1 MRVFAVASLVLL
13 SGCLTRYSFPQL
25 VEKPSASER
34 ILISNVAVFDGKS
47 ATLLEHRD
55 VLISDGRVQAV
66 HETGLMRI
74 AGARFI
80 VGNGKTLV
88 PGFIDFHVHLTS
100 SPSAP
105 WKAAQPDP
113 RHAGRALLYAGITG
127 AQDVGGDVEELEA
140 LQKNWLGPDFI
151 YAGKM
156 ITTRDGYPV
165 SMVRDLLPWPVDR
178 IAEGIFATQIS
189 TPEEAKRAVENS
201 LAHGAKI
208 IKVAVAQIPLDAPVY
223 SPELLKAVVD
233 AAHAKNAKVAAH
245 IDTAEHALL
254 AARAGVDLLVH
265 GVHLGKL
272 TDEQAAE
279 LKSLGTVVAP
289 TLVVWDRIEA
299 LIENRFAPTPLE
311 KEAWPSGFLH
321 EFDPSVTSQ
330 HTLSAGLMAW
340 IHELQASKADR
351 LEAVRV
357 LHRAGVPL
365 LVGADDNGSVGCMA
379 GAAFQEELRQLV
391 EAGVPNADVLRG
403 ATSTAASLTGLG
415 TGTVEVGA
423 VANLVLLDGD
433 PLTDITATSRIVHV
447 IKDGTVLN
455 RSSILQETGDHV
467 AKQ

>member
-1 MRVFAVASLVLL
+1 MRVLAMASLVLL
-13 SGCLTRYSFPQL
+13 SGCLTRYSFPKL

-34 ILISNVAVFDGKS
+34 ILISNVSVFDGVS
-47 ATLLEHRD
+47 QTLLADRD
-55 VLISDGRVQAV
+55 VLISDGRIQAV
-66 HETGLMRI
+66 AQTGTMRV
-74 AGARFI
+74 ADAKFI
-80 VGNGKTLV
+80 DGMGKTLM
-88 PGFIDFHVHLTS
+88 PGFINFHVHLSS

-113 RHAGRALLYAGITG
+113 QHAGRALLYAGITG
-127 AQDVGGDVEELEA
+127 AQDVGGDVEELEK
-140 LQKNWLGPDFI
+140 LQQNWLGPDFI

-189 TPEEAKRAVENS
+189 TPEEAKKAVDNNV
-201 LAHGAKI
+201 AHGAKL

-233 AAHAKNAKVAAH
+233 AAHAKNVKVAAH

-289 TLVVWDRIEA
+289 TLVVWDRIEQ
-299 LIENRFAPTPLE
+299 LIENRFAPTQLE
-311 KEAWPSGFLH
+311 KETWPAEFLH

-330 HTLSAGLMAW
+330 HTLSPGLMEW
-340 IHELQASKADR
+340 IRKLQASKADR
-351 LEAVRV
+351 IEAVAT

-379 GAAFQEELRQLV
+379 SGAFHDEMRQLV
-391 EAGVPNADVLRG
+391 EAGVPSIDVLMG
-403 ATSTAASLTGLG
+403 ATSTAAKLTGLG
-415 TGTVEVGA
+415 SGTIEQGA
-423 VANLVLLDGD
+423 AANLVLLDGD
-433 PLTDITATSRIVHV
+433 PIADINATTRIVLV
-447 IKDGTVLN
+447 IKDGTMLK
-455 RSSILQETGDHV
+455 RSSILQEAGNDV